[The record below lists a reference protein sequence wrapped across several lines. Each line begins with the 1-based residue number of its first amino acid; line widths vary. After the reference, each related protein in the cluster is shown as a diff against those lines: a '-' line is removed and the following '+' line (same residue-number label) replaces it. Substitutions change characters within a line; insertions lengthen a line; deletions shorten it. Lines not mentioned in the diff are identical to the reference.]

1 MSGRYY
7 DETEETLKKL
17 DQRRSVLDKKTAL
30 RIAYIAEFN
39 IVKAENRV
47 KLQSLVQA
55 QNIKAKER
63 NAKLLQEVSAASIAA
78 VNHSM
83 DIYKSPFGVDSAKN
97 SQKSDKLA
105 EAKREYYKSIEVMLP
120 QYKHDSIKAH
130 EVEIMRIK
138 AEKRVVD
145 ERRSKL
151 QQEFEKEEIVK
162 GYLEQERRALSLSLG
177 IFYYYSLHSSSFSF
191 SIFPSFFATYLHIIF
206 SVTLFL
212 SHRCNYN
219 PRMYALSQ
227 PATAISFP
235 LYFWNIPILII
246 VLSFYHVTYINLL
259 IIALFFN
266 NFLLYFVSSVFV
278 QHVFDVFSTCK
289 NIILKL
295 FHRCIFSNYWYYI
308 MHCF

>member
-105 EAKREYYKSIEVMLP
+105 EAKRDYYKSIEVMLP
-120 QYKHDSIKAH
+120 QYKHDTIKAH

-177 IFYYYSLHSSSFSF
+177 IFYYYSLHCLSFYSSSF
-191 SIFPSFFATYLHIIF
+191 PSFAASY
-206 SVTLFL
+206 
-212 SHRCNYN
+212 
-219 PRMYALSQ
+219 
-227 PATAISFP
+227 
-235 LYFWNIPILII
+235 
-246 VLSFYHVTYINLL
+246 LL
-259 IIALFFN
+259 II
-266 NFLLYFVSSVFV
+266 SVL
-278 QHVFDVFSTCK
+278 
-289 NIILKL
+289 IILND
-295 FHRCIFSNYWYYI
+295 FI
-308 MHCF
+308 

>member
-39 IVKAENRV
+39 VVKAENRL

-97 SQKSDKLA
+97 SLKSDKLA
-105 EAKREYYKSIEVMLP
+105 EAKRDYYKSIEVMLP
-120 QYKHDSIKAH
+120 QYKHDTIKAH

-177 IFYYYSLHSSSFSF
+177 ASFT
-191 SIFPSFFATYLHIIF
+191 SFF
-206 SVTLFL
+206 S
-212 SHRCNYN
+212 
-219 PRMYALSQ
+219 
-227 PATAISFP
+227 
-235 LYFWNIPILII
+235 
-246 VLSFYHVTYINLL
+246 
-259 IIALFFN
+259 LFFL
-266 NFLLYFVSSVFV
+266 FYPSYLVIVFTHVSSVTF
-278 QHVFDVFSTCK
+278 FSP
-289 NIILKL
+289 IIMPSFYVTVIL
-295 FHRCIFSNYWYYI
+295 HCILY
-308 MHCF
+308 HHELH